1 MEHNSSGH
9 FYFFGNRAWYDSFQG
24 PAYDN
29 HAKGGVFKTPKEVPA
44 VAGKHYVFH
53 NSFCTHGDYM
63 RNWVLTRF
71 LHSNN
76 AIRFAHA
83 GDPGVTDP
91 TKLGA
96 MFGDLGEPPANLCKR
111 FTTDW
116 RVLCITMDTDVV
128 AHAEWPA
135 TVLAKGYPIRPAA
148 GADPVFISPFT
159 GDLALAPREP
169 VPRRCPAI
177 GDRDGR
183 WQRLARLRRWRHWCM
198 AARPPLR
205 RARLRRYAVG
215 WLA

>member
-159 GDLALAPREP
+159 GDLALAP
-169 VPRRCPAI
+169 PASPCRGAAQPLAIEMVDGSVWHGSAGGDI
-177 GDRDGR
+177 GA
-183 WQRLARLRRWRHWCM
+183 WQQGHLYGGPGFVAT
-198 AARPPLR
+198 P
-205 RARLRRYAVG
+205 
-215 WLA
+215 